1 MPDHEVN
8 QAIERVVSRLRSMGA
23 TLIEDSVN
31 TECFGNRTLIL
42 QTERGLSIRIVT
54 DKGQPMH
61 DFSLDGARW
70 EDVHDVNRALA
81 RQGRVGDAELVA
93 SIDALASDAWRIA
106 DPYR

>member
-8 QAIERVVSRLRSMGA
+8 QAIERVVTRLRSMGA

-42 QTERGLSIRIVT
+42 ETERGLSIRIVT

-70 EDVHDVNRALA
+70 EDVHDIGRSLA
-81 RQGRVGDAELVA
+81 DQGRVDDKAVA
-93 SIDALASDAWRIA
+93 LKIEALASEAWRVS